1 MRGEVQFPGGLSSLR
16 AEIEFILSYAQMVE
30 KEN

>member
-16 AEIEFILSYAQMVE
+16 AEIEFILSYAQIVE